1 MEFLYGLVNAINYF
15 ANAIIQLIGSDWT
28 GTVSAFCSVISL
40 IAIIILLIERR
51 EKKRPY
57 LQISFE
63 LVRSSLVCLVIR
75 NVGDV
80 PAMLNEIKFNP
91 DFVKQM
97 PENARNHAKDR
108 TELNISIHPK
118 QQWVLCLDQIT
129 PTVLQY
135 QNTQLEVSFAYT
147 AKGKKRKKY
156 KDTEIID
163 FNDYSGF
170 LVYISEVDELRDE
183 VKKLTQAMKTVAQ
196 HLNKLANRQPAPVK
210 TETYRKIGDEYSK
223 TIVTGFQENTI
234 LQKEAEDH
242 DVRSN
247 GRKEHES

>member
-1 MEFLYGLVNAINYF
+1 MEFLYGLINAINNF

-183 VKKLTQAMKTVAQ
+183 VKKLTQAMKTVAKP
-196 HLNKLANRQPAPVK
+196 LNKGVPSSPVRVLGVPSAFITCTSSSEMLVTSSSCQPAGK
-210 TETYRKIGDEYSK
+210 
-223 TIVTGFQENTI
+223 
-234 LQKEAEDH
+234 
-242 DVRSN
+242 
-247 GRKEHES
+247 

>member
-1 MEFLYGLVNAINYF
+1 MEFLYGLINAINNF

-108 TELNISIHPK
+108 TELK
-118 QQWVLCLDQIT
+118 IT
-129 PTVLQY
+129 PTALQY

-183 VKKLTQAMKTVAQ
+183 VKKLTQAMKTVAK
-196 HLNKLANRQPAPVK
+196 HLNKLANRQPAQVK
-210 TETYRKIGDEYSK
+210 TETYRNIGDEYSK

-234 LQKEAEDH
+234 LQKDAEDH

>member
-1 MEFLYGLVNAINYF
+1 
-15 ANAIIQLIGSDWT
+15 
-28 GTVSAFCSVISL
+28 
-40 IAIIILLIERR
+40 
-51 EKKRPY
+51 
-57 LQISFE
+57 
-63 LVRSSLVCLVIR
+63 
-75 NVGDV
+75 
-80 PAMLNEIKFNP
+80 MLNEIKFNP

-183 VKKLTQAMKTVAQ
+183 VKKLTQAMKTVAK
-196 HLNKLANRQPAPVK
+196 HLNKLANRQPAQVK
-210 TETYRKIGDEYSK
+210 TETYRNIGDEYSK

-234 LQKEAEDH
+234 LQKDAEDH